1 MCTLKRKPH
10 LFPAAL
16 KATPP
21 LSPVTLLSYCEGDVL
36 EAKTISDTEMQYFLQ
51 SPVLYINA
59 PG

>member
-21 LSPVTLLSYCEGDVL
+21 ISPVTLLSYCEGDVL
-36 EAKTISDTEMQYFLQ
+36 DATEMQYFLQ